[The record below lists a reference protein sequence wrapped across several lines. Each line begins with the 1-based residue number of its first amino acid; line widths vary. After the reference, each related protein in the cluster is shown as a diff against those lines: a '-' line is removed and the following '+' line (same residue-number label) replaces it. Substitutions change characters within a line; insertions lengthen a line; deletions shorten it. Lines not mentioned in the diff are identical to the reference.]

1 MTKEQLKRIL
11 DSNILLLSS
20 RATNNENL
28 SEFYSDETERG
39 ANVLF
44 APDFNVCESFEDTL
58 KQVVEAAG
66 EVAFT
71 TCCISPVEGG
81 LTLYGGKN
89 TYNEYY
95 NKILNAAKICYDA
108 GVSFLI
114 LGGFTN
120 LTEAKCAVLAAKE
133 ACPLPICI
141 GLAFDD
147 EIKLENEIDPAKAII
162 TLQALEV
169 NAVGVVGGTNADDTL
184 EVLSQMKEFA
194 SVPLFALPTVS
205 EFMTP
210 EDFADYIPEFVGN
223 KCTIT
228 GTANGSPVYTA
239 AISKALW
246 QIEPFKPD
254 FHSVSAITGI
264 SGILFY
270 DFKNQAISENK
281 QMLEISIENE
291 KEAESLISKL
301 IETKAPPVCFKSKD
315 LDALELAVKLY
326 PGRPAVRSD
335 EYGEIA
341 AKEYGALV
349 LPEGE

>member
-20 RATNNENL
+20 RSFNNENL
-28 SEFYSDETERG
+28 SEFYEDETERG

-44 APDFNVCESFEDTL
+44 APDFHVCDNSEEVL
-58 KQVVEAAG
+58 KQVISAAG
-66 EVAFT
+66 EKAFT
-71 TCCISPVEGG
+71 TCRVPAIEGG
-81 LTLYGGKN
+81 LILYGGKN
-89 TYNEYY
+89 TYDEYY
-95 NKILNAAKICYDA
+95 NKTLEMAKLCYNA

-114 LGGFTN
+114 LGGFSN

-133 ACPLPICI
+133 ACPLPVCV
-141 GLAFDD
+141 GLSFNE
-147 EIKLENEIDPAKAII
+147 EIKLENEIDPAKAVI
-162 TLQALEV
+162 TLQALGV
-169 NAVGVVGGTNADDTL
+169 SAVGVVGGVNADDAL
-184 EVLSQMKEFA
+184 EALSQMKEFTA
-194 SVPLFALPTVS
+194 VPLFALPTVS

-210 EDFADYIPEFVGN
+210 EDFADYMAQYAGN
-223 KCTIT
+223 KCALV
-228 GTANGSPVYTA
+228 GTANGGSEYTA

-246 QIEPFKPD
+246 QTEPFKPD

-264 SGILFY
+264 SGVLFY

-281 QMLEISIENE
+281 QLLEISVENE
-291 KEAESLISKL
+291 KEVEPIISKL
-301 IETKAPPVCFKSKD
+301 IESKAPPICFKSKD

-326 PGRPAVRSD
+326 PGRPAIRSD

-349 LPEGE
+349 LPEEE

>member
-20 RATNNENL
+20 GAINNENL
-28 SEFYSDETERG
+28 SEFYLDETERG

-44 APDFNVCESFEDTL
+44 APDFNVCENSEETL
-58 KQVVEAAG
+58 KKVVEAAG

-71 TCCISPVEGG
+71 TCCISPLEGG

-89 TYNEYY
+89 TYDEYY
-95 NKILNAAKICYDA
+95 NQILTTAKKCYDA

-141 GLAFDD
+141 GLSFDD

-169 NAVGVVGGTNADDTL
+169 NSVGVVGGTNADDTL

-194 SVPLFALPTVS
+194 AVPLFALPTVS

-210 EDFADYIPEFVGN
+210 EDFADYIPEYVGN
-223 KCTIT
+223 KCTIV
-228 GTANGSPVYTA
+228 GTANGGPAYTA
-239 AISKALW
+239 AISKVLW

-254 FHSVSAITGI
+254 FHSVSAVTGI
-264 SGILFY
+264 SGVLFY

-291 KEAESLISKL
+291 KEVENLITKL
-301 IETKAPPVCFKSKD
+301 IETKSPPVCFKSKD

-349 LPEGE
+349 LPEEE